1 MVTSTCGQC
10 LTANPAAARFC
21 MGCGGGLAQ
30 AAAKAPGL
38 RFVTVAFCDIS
49 GSTQLALRFDPQ
61 VWHGILETYFSSV
74 GGALVAAGG
83 RLEKFI
89 GDAVVGVF
97 GADAAGEDDA
107 VHAVQGAI
115 DALAQLAARNDDT
128 LGRHGVRLSI
138 RFGIASGR
146 VVLADRD
153 SSFAIGSVMNRAARL
168 QAAAPADGTVVD
180 VRTWL
185 LVRDRLAC
193 LPVPPVP
200 AKGFDQPLQAWSVT
214 AGPAPAAAE
223 PVFVNQTD
231 VLSRL
236 TAAVDEAAAKPGTS
250 TVALVGELGSGKTR
264 ILRRLAAHTAAR
276 DVRTVFVACQ
286 GSDEGLW
293 RLQQLERELGGRRQ
307 QGGTPSTAELQ
318 WRIRSRF
325 AELSRQGPLVVVVD
339 DFHRCPDALRPLFAP
354 APDPAGPI
362 VFVLADREPPT
373 GPVPV
378 ITVPPLSAAHSRE
391 LLAGLDPELALHAS
405 GLPDPLIE
413 RSRGNPLLLEQLSA
427 LAAEGIDD
435 VAPSAEAAL
444 GSRIERLAE
453 PTRQVLACLG
463 AWGTELRPGDLDAV
477 CETDE
482 AGLLAALG
490 ELEGLGLAA
499 NRTAAE
505 VAYAH
510 LGLGERARLH
520 GAVARR
526 LREYARTEPA
536 LLDLAAS
543 HATRAHRHR
552 RDLDPGSSAA
562 ADAARLAAECL
573 VAAARQAVGRSEV
586 RPAAALAAQAR
597 ELGVPDDDLVLE
609 IAALESYALGAGG
622 QVREALDRVAQ
633 VRGLPGN
640 PSARLHLAINQI
652 TFGSGDLDQARSLA
666 RQTDDAGAAARLDTV
681 EGLLAARG
689 GDYPRAE
696 ELLRAAHRGMRAFGT
711 GLGVAEVY
719 GNLSLF
725 LMSAD
730 TPPDRAAA
738 ACLALREEVADA
750 PIMHAV
756 VSCATAVLL
765 QRSGDPDAAVTMLD
779 RAQTVF
785 AEMGHVLGQA
795 GAYEFSS
802 VAAELRGDLAAATA
816 AVLRAREVYAGAGAT
831 TAAARCGARAY
842 VLDPDR
848 AVPDLSA
855 LPTGGSWDTRVLLHQ
870 VAALSAV
877 LPEPGVA
884 ADRAGA
890 LSRLDRA
897 LAVIAA
903 IRGRG
908 ATLVPLSGCLRIAA
922 RLGDPVRVAA
932 VEEALGRASAV
943 PRGR

>member
-1 MVTSTCGQC
+1 MTSTCGQC

-38 RFVTVAFCDIS
+38 RFVTVAFCDIA

-61 VWHGILETYFSSV
+61 VWHGILETYFTGV

-107 VHAVQGAI
+107 VHAVQGAL
-115 DALAQLAARNDDT
+115 DALAQLELRNQDT
-128 LGRHGVRLSI
+128 IGRHGIRLSI

-168 QAAAPADGTVVD
+168 QSAAPADGTVVD

-200 AKGFDQPLQAWSVT
+200 AKGFDKPLQAWSVT
-214 AGPAPAAAE
+214 RDGTPGSAE

-236 TAAVDEAAAKPGTS
+236 TTALDRAAAQPTTS
-250 TVALVGELGSGKTR
+250 TIPLVGELGSGKTR
-264 ILRRLAAHTAAR
+264 ILRRLAAHAADR
-276 DVRTVFVACQ
+276 GMRTVSVACR
-286 GSDEGLW
+286 GNDEGLW
-293 RLQQLERELGGRRQ
+293 RLQQLDRELGGRSQ
-307 QGGTPSTAELQ
+307 GGGTPSTAELQ
-318 WRIRSRF
+318 WRVRARLLD
-325 AELSRQGPLVVVVD
+325 LSRQGPLVVLVD
-339 DFHRCPDALRPLFAP
+339 DFHRCPDVLRPLFEP
-354 APDPAGPI
+354 VPDPPGPI
-362 VFVLADREPPT
+362 VFVLADREPPVAA
-373 GPVPV
+373 VPA
-378 ITVPPLSAAHSRE
+378 IAVPPLSAAHSRD
-391 LLAGLDPELALHAS
+391 LLAALGRELPPSAAGPH
-405 GLPDPLIE
+405 PLLE

-427 LAAEGIDD
+427 LAADGIDDD

-463 AWGTELRPGDLDAV
+463 AWGTELRPGDLDAA
-477 CETDE
+477 CEIDE
-482 AGLLAALG
+482 SGLAAALG
-490 ELEGLGLAA
+490 ELQSLGLAA

-510 LGLGERARLH
+510 LGLRDRARLH
-520 GAVARR
+520 AAIATR

-536 LLDLAAS
+536 LLELAAS
-543 HATRAHRHR
+543 HAGRAQRHWR
-552 RDLDPGSSAA
+552 EFDPGSVQDGQAT
-562 ADAARLAAECL
+562 RLAAECL

-586 RPAAALAAQAR
+586 RAAAESAARAR
-597 ELGVPDDDLVLE
+597 ELGVPDDDLTLE
-609 IAALESYALGAGG
+609 IAALESYALGASG
-622 QVREALDRVAQ
+622 QVPEALERIARV
-633 VRGLPGN
+633 RSLPGN

-652 TFGSGDLDQARSLA
+652 TFGTGDLDQARELA
-666 RQTDDAGAAARLDTV
+666 GQTDDPGARARLDTL
-681 EGLLAARG
+681 EGQLAARR
-689 GDYPRAE
+689 GDYPTAE
-696 ELLRAAHRGMRAFGT
+696 AFLRSAHDGMRAFGG
-711 GLGVAEVY
+711 GLGLAEVY

-725 LMSAD
+725 LMYAD
-730 TPPDRAAA
+730 QPPAEAAA
-738 ACLALREEVADA
+738 ACLALRQEVADA

-756 VSCATAVLL
+756 VGCAAAVLL
-765 QRSGDPDAAVTMLD
+765 QRGGDTPAAAAMLD
-779 RAQTVF
+779 RAHAVF
-785 AEMGHVLGQA
+785 GEMGHVQGQA
-795 GAYEFSS
+795 GAHEFSS

-816 AVLRAREVYAGAGAT
+816 AILRARDVYAAAGAA
-831 TAAARCGARAY
+831 TAAARCGVRAF

-848 AVPDLSA
+848 PAPDLSA
-855 LPTGGSWDTRVLLHQ
+855 LAAADSWDLRVLLHQ
-870 VAALSAV
+870 LAALR
-877 LPEPGVA
+877 A
-884 ADRAGA
+884 ADRAEA

-908 ATLVPLSGCLRIAA
+908 ATLVPLAGCLRIAA
-922 RLGDPVRVAA
+922 RLGDQARVAEIENRMGRVA
-932 VEEALGRASAV
+932 VSSR
-943 PRGR
+943 